1 MRLFSKTIE
10 LKNLMRNF
18 ICVRDLYF
26 YRYGMI
32 RVENEKEGHFLKEG
46 QNNITHYCLF
56 LSYVFVFLCI
66 NQDKFIFKNFKKYI
80 THLTIF
86 LEHVIF

>member
-1 MRLFSKTIE
+1 MT
-10 LKNLMRNF
+10 
-18 ICVRDLYF
+18 
-26 YRYGMI
+26 
-32 RVENEKEGHFLKEG
+32 RVENEKEGHFQKEG
-46 QNNITHYCLF
+46 KNNITHYSLF

-86 LEHVIF
+86 LEHVFLRRAKINVVCFIQYEFLQDKITL

>member
-1 MRLFSKTIE
+1 MT
-10 LKNLMRNF
+10 
-18 ICVRDLYF
+18 
-26 YRYGMI
+26 

-86 LEHVIF
+86 LEHVFLRHAKINVVCFIQYEFLQDKITL